1 MVYAVTMSRHKD
13 AKKYVFAECS
23 TVREAKKSLAYI
35 SNSYIKYIYNSKW
48 ELISAYSPV
57 FKVWNNR

>member
-13 AKKYVFAECS
+13 AKRYVLAECS
-23 TVREAKKSLAYI
+23 TVREAKKSLSYI
-35 SNSYIKYIYNSKW
+35 SNSYLKYVYNSKW
-48 ELISAYSPV
+48 ELVSAYSPV